1 MRRLPW
7 IALSLVI
14 IVGGSYAAW
23 IVTSNDPIGRLP
35 HWIQV
40 RPSIYLDTALDR
52 IEYQSYGRA
61 NVDWSSVRQHAKEL
75 SALAATSEETYGAI
89 RYALDQ
95 LPDHLSVLTPP
106 PISTRGLGYGLQVL
120 FPERVVA
127 IVYPESAAA
136 AGIHAGDVIDSVE
149 GHPPMVNRDPRARGY
164 FIDIPPASTTVHV
177 RPASG
182 ASRDVPLA
190 IGPYA
195 LLPADTHRVGGD
207 LGYVLL
213 PSTSG
218 RGSFV
223 QGVRD
228 GITAA
233 DAPTVCGW
241 IVDLRRDTG
250 GTMWPM
256 FQAIRAIVGEPPFG
270 SFIDSSGARTAWTYP
285 TAGDGSESGTVTALS
300 HPHGPIAVL
309 TSRLTAGA
317 AEAIVVS
324 FRGRPDTRSFGEPT
338 WGTPTSSYF
347 YSLADGALLQLT
359 AAFDADRMGVEYR
372 SRIAPDEAMPVD
384 WARLGMPDD
393 PMIVAAGTWIRAQE
407 GCKK

>member
-1 MRRLPW
+1 
-7 IALSLVI
+7 
-14 IVGGSYAAW
+14 
-23 IVTSNDPIGRLP
+23 
-35 HWIQV
+35 
-40 RPSIYLDTALDR
+40 
-52 IEYQSYGRA
+52 
-61 NVDWSSVRQHAKEL
+61 
-75 SALAATSEETYGAI
+75 
-89 RYALDQ
+89 
-95 LPDHLSVLTPP
+95 
-106 PISTRGLGYGLQVL
+106 
-120 FPERVVA
+120 
-127 IVYPESAAA
+127 
-136 AGIHAGDVIDSVE
+136 
-149 GHPPMVNRDPRARGY
+149 
-164 FIDIPPASTTVHV
+164 
-177 RPASG
+177 
-182 ASRDVPLA
+182 
-190 IGPYA
+190 

-213 PSTSG
+213 PGTSG
-218 RGSFV
+218 PGSFV

-250 GTMWPM
+250 GTMRPM

-270 SFIDSSGARTAWTYP
+270 SFVDSSGARTAWAYP
-285 TAGDGSESGTVTALS
+285 TAGDGSEPGTATPLS

-324 FRGRPDTRSFGEPT
+324 FRGRSETRSFGEPT

-359 AAFDADRMGVEYR
+359 SAFDADRMGVEYR
-372 SRIAPDEAMPVD
+372 SRIAPDEVMPVD
-384 WARLGMPDD
+384 WARLGTPDD
-393 PMIVAAGTWIRAQE
+393 PMIVAAGTWLRAQD